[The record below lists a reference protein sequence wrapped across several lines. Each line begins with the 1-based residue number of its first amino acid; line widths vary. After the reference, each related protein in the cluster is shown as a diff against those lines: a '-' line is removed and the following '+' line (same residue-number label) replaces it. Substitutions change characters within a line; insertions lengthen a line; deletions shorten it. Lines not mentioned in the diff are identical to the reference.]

1 MARPIRNTPILM
13 GRDADR
19 FLHEISVLPS
29 AEERRK
35 ERARI
40 QESAQQFLSLVMNVK
55 KRQEACEYIETINSK
70 PPYLVD
76 MVSDFGPFVFTS
88 VFIVLMNVN

>member
-29 AEERRK
+29 TEERRK

-55 KRQEACEYIETINSK
+55 KRQEACE
-70 PPYLVD
+70 
-76 MVSDFGPFVFTS
+76 
-88 VFIVLMNVN
+88 

>member
-29 AEERRK
+29 VEERRK

-55 KRQEACEYIETINSK
+55 KRQEACE
-70 PPYLVD
+70 
-76 MVSDFGPFVFTS
+76 
-88 VFIVLMNVN
+88 

>member
-1 MARPIRNTPILM
+1 MESQGFSFFTVVKISTTESVILHRVYYLKRKIMARPIRNTPILM

-55 KRQEACEYIETINSK
+55 KRQEACE
-70 PPYLVD
+70 
-76 MVSDFGPFVFTS
+76 
-88 VFIVLMNVN
+88 

>member
-1 MARPIRNTPILM
+1 MSQ
-13 GRDADR
+13 D
-19 FLHEISVLPS
+19 LHLQLP
-29 AEERRK
+29 
-35 ERARI
+35 
-40 QESAQQFLSLVMNVK
+40 
-55 KRQEACEYIETINSK
+55 IETINSK

>member
-1 MARPIRNTPILM
+1 MIIRRKSGKCLVEWILFCNFAAEFEFKRVIMARPIRNTPILM

-29 AEERRK
+29 VEERRK

-55 KRQEACEYIETINSK
+55 KRQEACE
-70 PPYLVD
+70 
-76 MVSDFGPFVFTS
+76 
-88 VFIVLMNVN
+88 

>member
-1 MARPIRNTPILM
+1 MM

-29 AEERRK
+29 VEERRK

-55 KRQEACEYIETINSK
+55 KRQEACE
-70 PPYLVD
+70 
-76 MVSDFGPFVFTS
+76 
-88 VFIVLMNVN
+88 